1 MSRSTRSTRS
11 TATASTVGDG
21 RRSAKRSITNYT
33 FTYQR
38 DRVSRRAGSSYLN
51 IAPRG
56 TGTTVTMTL
65 QEARSLYN
73 FLEAA
78 LGE

>member
-1 MSRSTRSTRS
+1 MARSTRNTRS
-11 TATASTVGDG
+11 TATASTTGNV

-56 TGTTVTMTL
+56 DGSPVTMTL

-78 LGE
+78 LGQ